1 MTSETP
7 QFLNLTRVHKEFK
20 AKTPEAQQTINAM
33 LQVLDA
39 AGIPLGHLTGRRLER
54 MALAVLACGD
64 IKTVAG
70 FKSAKT
76 LADRYELRTRDIIG
90 YINEHYG
97 ENISSGSYDDIRR
110 KDLELPVLAG
120 VVMKSKDAADANNP
134 TRGYTLDADFATLL
148 AAYGTPGWSDAVE
161 TYAQTHTL
169 LRDRLEPLGQKKV
182 TVIENAEQLVEQ
194 IHTVLGT
201 GPHNELIAQI
211 ITEFLP
217 RYGYGGKVL
226 YVGSATER
234 FLYRDDATFA
244 TLGFPV
250 ISRDT
255 ELPDVVAYSSE
266 KNWLYFI
273 EAVHSF
279 GPISPARLL
288 KLEQL
293 AKQSN
298 VAGVVYV
305 TAFLDM
311 DTFVTWLRRK
321 EIAWESEVW
330 IAENPSHMV
339 HMDGVKFLGP
349 FKTIDVD

>member
-7 QFLNLTRVHKEFK
+7 QFLNLTKVHKEFK

-54 MALAVLACGD
+54 VALAVLACGD
-64 IKTVAG
+64 IKTVAD
-70 FKSAKT
+70 FRTAKT
-76 LADRYELRTRDIIG
+76 LADRYELRTRDIIS
-90 YINEHYG
+90 YINSHYG
-97 ENISSGSYDDIRR
+97 ENISPGSYDDIRR
-110 KDLELPVLAG
+110 KDLELPVLGG

-134 TRGYTLDADFATLL
+134 TRGYTLDADFAALL
-148 AAYGTPGWSDAVE
+148 AAYGTPGWMDAVE
-161 TYAQTHTL
+161 AYGRTRTL

-182 TVIENAEQLVEQ
+182 TIIENADHLVEQ

-201 GPHNELIAQI
+201 GPHNDLIAQI

-217 RYGYGGKVL
+217 RFGYSAKVL

-234 FLYRDDATFA
+234 FLFRDDTTFA
-244 TLGFPV
+244 ELGFPV

-288 KLEQL
+288 KLEHL
-293 AKQSN
+293 AQQSN

-311 DTFVTWLRRK
+311 DTFVTWLRKK

-349 FKTIDVD
+349 FKTLNLD